1 MAATNY
7 MTKIYNIHRAGED
20 VDYSE
25 NVISASGSSQT
36 STSAIAII
44 GPLRYAVNGTVAGA
58 TVKLQ
63 ALDPNSAWQD
73 IAGTTATDVVDQLVD
88 FPPFVSNTV
97 KAIIADAS
105 SGSDFNVW
113 LQAGLGRDIY
123 D

>member
-97 KAIIADAS
+97 KAIIASAS

>member
-25 NVISASGSSQT
+25 NVSSASGSSQT

-123 D
+123 